1 VRRDASRALI
11 DTHADSAR
19 LLLAQGVGS
28 SATWDL
34 IDTVAVVH
42 DNGVKRAAAKAKP
55 RLDVLDP
62 EVQRAGQ
69 TGLDQLAAV
78 LGVRG
83 SLVQAWAVAK
93 AFNEEFQAGQ
103 QPGHTALW

>member
-1 VRRDASRALI
+1 MAFFKRRKGQDAFSASLPGLGGEAGRFFRALI

-62 EVQRAGQ
+62 EVQRAVQ
-69 TGLDQLAAV
+69 AGLDQLAAV

-83 SLVQAWAVAK
+83 SLV
-93 AFNEEFQAGQ
+93 
-103 QPGHTALW
+103 